1 MVIFQNSGKAIY
13 GRLLEPNNGYLRS
26 SFRNKLRL
34 FMVIFRNQG
43 NAIQQQAKAICDHL
57 PEPRKGYA
65 CQHGHRPEQN

>member
-1 MVIFQNSGKAIY
+1 
-13 GRLLEPNNGYLRS
+13 
-26 SFRNKLRL
+26 
-34 FMVIFRNQG
+34 MVIFRNQG